1 MSVLNMLTLLTEVVG
16 SVNLAVEHL
25 EAGDQTAGLAGLND
39 CIARLEG
46 RLDSLGGND
55 VDVLDVA
62 VPLEEVRGELNAVL
76 EDLRAARSALIAAYQ
91 ARER

>member
-16 SVNLAVEHL
+16 SVNQAVEHL
-25 EAGDQTAGLAGLND
+25 EAGDQATGLARLDG
-39 CIARLEG
+39 CIAQLEG
-46 RLDSLGGND
+46 RLDSLGGSD
-55 VDVLDVA
+55 VDALDVA
-62 VPLEEVRGELNAVL
+62 VPLEEVRGELEVVL